1 MWYKQYMKTAF
12 EVAVRKAKELPAET
26 REQIG
31 RDVLLRIEKLER
43 LRADLQIGI
52 DQLDAGQGSAIDIT
66 DIIIRAHRQHGP
78 KT

>member
-1 MWYKQYMKTAF
+1 MKTAF
-12 EVAVRKAKELPAET
+12 EVAVRKAKELPKET

-31 RDVLLRIEKLER
+31 RDVLLRIDKLER

-52 DQLDAGQGSAIDIT
+52 DQLDAGEGSEIDIT
-66 DIIIRAHRQHGP
+66 DIIIRAHRQHGQ